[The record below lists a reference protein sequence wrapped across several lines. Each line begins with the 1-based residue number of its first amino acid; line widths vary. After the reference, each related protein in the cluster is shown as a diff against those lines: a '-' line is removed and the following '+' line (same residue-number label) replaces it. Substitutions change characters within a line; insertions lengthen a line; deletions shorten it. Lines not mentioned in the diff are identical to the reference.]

1 MTRRIGLLGAVLM
14 VLYVVLFAALNV
26 TQLVRAEEY
35 RTHAQ
40 NRRGIERDFGQ
51 RRGVIQ
57 SNDGVPLAVST
68 ATPDG
73 PYDYLRQ
80 YPQGDTY
87 AHVVGYISR
96 EFGAAGLEQSENDT
110 LSGADRSTNLYSLTD
125 LFVER
130 DPTADLTLTMVDS
143 VQQVAKASL
152 GDRAGSVVALD
163 PRTGEVLAMWSS
175 PSFDPNLLSTHDL
188 EAAEVARTA
197 LLADE
202 ENPLRARSFRDRFA
216 PGSTFK
222 VVTASAA
229 LASGTVTPTSPVYP
243 PASEYVAPGTTR
255 PLRNFGGGTCGGDLA
270 DLLRVSCN
278 TGFAQMTVE
287 DVGAALLAETAQA
300 FGFDDTP
307 PFDVPGAVESVFPD
321 AEFLDDNPALLAQS
335 AIGQFDVAATP
346 LEMALVAA
354 GVANDGVIMQPFVI
368 DTVTDSGGEVL
379 DRTEPRPWKQPLSP
393 ADAAAM
399 QSMMEAVVTDGTAAR
414 AAVPGVRVAAKTG
427 TAQVPGSENNHAW
440 IVAFAPVEAPT
451 VAVAVLVEE
460 SEGADDNQTGGR
472 VAAPIAADVMA
483 AALAAAA
490 SAPAAP
496 AEP

>member
-57 SNDGVPLAVST
+57 SNDGLPLAVST

-110 LSGADRSTNLYSLTD
+110 LSGADRSTNLHSLTD
-125 LFVER
+125 LFVEH

-175 PSFDPNLLSTHDL
+175 ASFDPNLLSTHDL

-202 ENPLRARSFRDRFA
+202 ENPLRARLVPGPLR

-307 PFDVPGAVESVFPD
+307 RSTCPGRSSRCSPTRSSSTTT
-321 AEFLDDNPALLAQS
+321 PRCSPSPPS
-335 AIGQFDVAATP
+335 ASSTWRRHH
-346 LEMALVAA
+346 
-354 GVANDGVIMQPFVI
+354 
-368 DTVTDSGGEVL
+368 S
-379 DRTEPRPWKQPLSP
+379 RWRSSP
-393 ADAAAM
+393 
-399 QSMMEAVVTDGTAAR
+399 
-414 AAVPGVRVAAKTG
+414 
-427 TAQVPGSENNHAW
+427 PGSRTTA
-440 IVAFAPVEAPT
+440 
-451 VAVAVLVEE
+451 
-460 SEGADDNQTGGR
+460 
-472 VAAPIAADVMA
+472 
-483 AALAAAA
+483 
-490 SAPAAP
+490 
-496 AEP
+496 